1 MVPAMTFLYRQ
12 ASQLRFIAEIFEA
25 LRMLPGGWLSRSI
38 PAEVARLQPSLD
50 TPAGQEQLELYLE
63 RVAIVLRA
71 AAANGRGEAPV

>member
-1 MVPAMTFLYRQ
+1 
-12 ASQLRFIAEIFEA
+12 
-25 LRMLPGGWLSRSI
+25 MLPGGWLSRSI